1 MKPAHLIILMVMNVF
16 WAGTYSAFKALTVPL
31 SAGQVVTL
39 RYGLAA
45 LVMAAL
51 WRWLPGVAPRGRD
64 LLRTA
69 VMGVL
74 VFGVSP
80 RCQVYGVHL
89 GKASDAAVVIALEP
103 LITAV
108 AAAWFLREHVPARR
122 WVGFVIGLSG
132 VALLNGVWRMQM
144 DWTGLAANLI
154 FLTSFFCESAY
165 SVMGKPILERA
176 GLFKVV
182 AVSLFCGTA
191 VNLLFNGPGTL
202 ARLDTLSVTN
212 WWTVAYLVVICT
224 VVGYCVWYVVIR
236 ETDVS
241 LAAMTILAQ
250 PVIGIGI
257 AAVTLGE
264 APHWGQFWGSAAVAL
279 GLGVGLSRNRRAP
292 ALAGAPSVGGASSA
306 NP

>member
-1 MKPAHLIILMVMNVF
+1 MKPRHLVLLLVMNAF
-16 WAGTYSAFKALTVPL
+16 WAGTYSAFKALSASL
-31 SAGQVVTL
+31 SSGQVVTL

-45 LVMAAL
+45 LVMAGL
-51 WRWLPGVAPRGRD
+51 WRWLPGATPRGPD
-64 LLRTA
+64 LLKTA

-74 VFGVSP
+74 VFCLSP
-80 RCQVYGVHL
+80 RCQVYGVQL
-89 GKASDAAVVIALEP
+89 GNAGDSAVVIALEP

-122 WVGFVIGLSG
+122 WVGFAVGVSGL
-132 VALLNGVWRMQM
+132 ALLNGVWKMHL

-165 SVMGKPILERA
+165 SVIGKPILERA
-176 GLFKVV
+176 GMFKVV

-191 VNLLFNGPGTL
+191 VNLALNGPGTVSR
-202 ARLDTLSVTN
+202 ARALTLVE
-212 WWTVAYLVVICT
+212 WEVVGYLVIICT
-224 VVGYCVWYVVIR
+224 VIGYCVWYLVIR

-250 PVIGIGI
+250 PVLGIGI

-264 APHWGQFWGSAAVAL
+264 KAHWGQFWGSAAVVVGL
-279 GLGVGLSRNRRAP
+279 VIGLGRNRQAST
-292 ALAGAPSVGGASSA
+292 PSAEVAHGSH
-306 NP
+306 

>member
-1 MKPAHLIILMVMNVF
+1 MKPAHLIILMLMNVF

-64 LLRTA
+64 LLKTA

-74 VFGVSP
+74 VFCVSP

-103 LITAV
+103 LITAM

-122 WVGFVIGLSG
+122 WVGFVIGMSG
-132 VALLNGVWRMQM
+132 LALLNGVWRMRM

-154 FLTSFFCESAY
+154 FLVSFFCESAY

-191 VNLLFNGPGTL
+191 VNLLLSGPGTV
-202 ARLDTLSVTN
+202 ARMDTLSVTN

-224 VVGYCVWYVVIR
+224 VVGYCVWYMVIR

-257 AAVTLGE
+257 AAITLGE
-264 APHWGQFWGSAAVAL
+264 RPHWGQFWGSAAVAV
-279 GLGVGLSRNRRAP
+279 GLVVGLSRNRHTPAP
-292 ALAGAPSVGGASSA
+292 AGEPSVGGASSA